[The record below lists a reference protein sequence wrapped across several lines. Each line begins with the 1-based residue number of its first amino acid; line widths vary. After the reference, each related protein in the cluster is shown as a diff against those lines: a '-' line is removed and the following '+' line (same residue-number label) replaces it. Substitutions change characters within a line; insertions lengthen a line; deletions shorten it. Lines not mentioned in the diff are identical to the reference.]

1 MNIISGW
8 FSTNQKEEP
17 VEKNE
22 DPVLGTREEETDSD
36 TEEEEPVCGTEKE
49 EPVCGTEKEEPVCS
63 TEKEEPV
70 CTSDVGTQVTVT
82 KDLDLASLLPETV
95 KNWSELKF
103 ITDCPNVVLIL
114 VDKSPICVTPSVD
127 NITENMINIAKKMV
141 KDLLKDQK
149 NMYAYAIRNGNS
161 ICVYSKTV
169 YQNSLNPLIQKL
181 EHTISYKMIPMVDND
196 DKK

>member
-70 CTSDVGTQVTVT
+70 CTSDVGT
-82 KDLDLASLLPETV
+82 
-95 KNWSELKF
+95 
-103 ITDCPNVVLIL
+103 PNVVLIL